1 MTTMTNDIQTTD
13 GLRRALACRL
23 LLLLLLLTAGAGG
36 AWGEAT
42 YTYIVGKD
50 ITGVPAA
57 GATVTSVPGITMT
70 WGTTNSTVGHV
81 APTFSYETVSTAPSS
96 AFTTNYVLGGT
107 TWPKTSGVLDPN
119 ATNGAPYYGCY
130 LKFTAT
136 ATGTLTFGLYDGST
150 SSSVTLMTVDGSDN
164 KTVTAH
170 LEGGS
175 VDSYTGSFT
184 YSVTTVSGYTYYLY
198 VPEGTEI
205 GLYGFTFTCDR
216 VWDFTDAT
224 TYPDGTTYQGNSTSS
239 VNLNGTSCNV
249 GTGVLDGL
257 AFQYL
262 YHASDNKW
270 EINGG
275 TLYQS
280 RAGRTWGVLNL
291 DRGDIVEVTYS
302 NTAMTL
308 YGSNAEEL
316 SNSGTKVVYRMTDAG
331 NLALGIGRYGRIAKV
346 QAVKFHF
353 AESSVKMDRGDVY
366 QTSIVN
372 PNLHSGITY
381 ATADSRIATVDGSG
395 RITAVAGGK
404 TTVTATSSDGY
415 VATILVDVTIEFGW
429 QNTETVTVSLLD
441 ADNNNHVDAYL
452 PEFINVFGHTPT
464 FTPSV
469 VGGAAWFA
477 SSGWEAPWGA
487 DLYGKPRLLKA
498 GSVDLT
504 VSGTGSDLPSTFT
517 LVVTEPGAAT
527 TAFHTDYYEYAGTG
541 MLDKTTDVTAVPGIT
556 MEYGNKSDLTLVVNS
571 GGMTVVKMIDGN
583 GFSHPNLTKGV
594 IPEGGTF
601 YKFTTTKAG
610 TLIISG
616 VFSTPK
622 LYRRSDKMEIVLR
635 GAGNTRSAV
644 LEEGCTY
651 YLYNENS
658 NQPMLHSFRYVDLAK
673 TLTFRNPEPFITID
687 AEAGTFTNTAYS
699 SAGKPITY
707 SLLQGASGVSVNP
720 ENGTVT
726 FSGIYEPTTVVV
738 QATDGTESIS
748 YVLDLAKRT
757 WIFNDNDKWTTSSS
771 DLSTGWVKDQS
782 VSSNGN
788 LNIGDQYCMVTTTY
802 DGSTEL
808 KKDGTTPLPETKGLH
823 IGIDKS
829 NERMYIAPK
838 GYSSNYLAFR
848 ASTIYIPEVEAGQTV
863 TVQWKGYSSSSVL
876 DMADSAGENVTSKG
890 GGTLVLNVT
899 QTGRVRISAN
909 SITCYIYSISVSSPI
924 QAVGSLN
931 YTRTVLSSNA
941 GDSNHTSSL
950 ASSKYTIT
958 DVLGATDLTGA
969 YNAPENFLSSDA
981 NVVVVDPVTGAL
993 TAVAA
998 GTAVIS
1004 ATATAK
1010 NSITH
1015 QACVTLVAMVEVVA
1029 NGSIRIRTIN
1039 VADLLYKVPS
1049 GGISAK
1055 DGLDR
1060 RIPGFDLTFTG
1071 GDGLKC
1077 NTPSQ
1082 LIFRKEKGQMTITP
1096 RTLSG
1101 NTVTITK
1108 AQLTVNSIESGAEF
1122 TLNGEG
1128 HTAAVGVT
1136 AIDLPASQTSLVLK
1150 STTSANF
1157 TVSAIKLY
1165 YSCSPS
1171 ENADACL
1178 DETKV
1183 APAFTFRDAHLVRVP
1198 GDGRELGNPIKLTEG
1213 DVWFKNFALTNTY
1226 ASSAPTV
1233 ATIGSDGTGGQLI
1246 ASGASTITAT
1256 FNATTYFA
1264 SSSASYNVSNTLLP
1278 GESYSGITVGTGQRI
1293 HIEASASAARTD
1305 LTVSNIDLDNNTA
1318 TTETTTMTY
1327 GFNRER
1333 RSSYSNTAQGN
1344 VTLTNNTAD
1353 RNITIYSVLV
1363 VTPRVRAWLYYT
1375 GQEENYKE
1383 QVHFKGFDTG
1393 PVAGFRIM
1401 DVGDPE
1407 NPVDLTA
1414 AYGLSDA
1421 SYSAVKSDAEFTSYI
1436 NTSTGNASSANI
1448 GNIADYGYYT
1458 ISHQLSK
1465 NGQADGY
1472 EQNYTA
1478 EAVVRIL
1485 PFGSSTPVVWNFDS
1499 GSIADADNTL
1509 GRGWSYQDRGGDN
1522 FHYGYFADYSPV
1534 LKGPA
1539 DTYGE
1544 TAVYD
1549 KDGSHAYHTHGI
1561 LLKDEFRWY
1570 ITRGLRANLSQ
1581 VKSSIKFPVKKGMEI
1596 DIYAANSSAD
1606 ISHTIS
1612 NVTDIYG
1619 DPTSTLYI
1627 AVAGDAAPV
1636 HNYFLAAEDGVVELK
1651 STDKVG
1657 MYLKSITLRVPKIH
1671 FKDEIVTVLNTADP
1685 VSNAPT
1691 NLPDAVIAGNKVRYT
1706 IIGAAQFD
1714 AEGNETALTADHY
1727 NDIATVGETSGV
1739 VTINSSGNEGWVKIH
1754 AENTNDK
1761 KTSLE
1766 PEEGD
1771 YTLYAI
1777 DFRFDPNKYDV
1788 EDATTH
1794 ELKLDVYAGGGEVGY
1809 NKLPKGYN
1817 KVATA
1822 VNYSYELKNG
1832 ARARLS
1838 QYTNA
1843 NPRLTTYNLTVYG
1856 KGNDDENQIVLT
1868 AKTGRIEATCLLTV
1882 VDQGKMF
1889 GDIAPVKSAS
1899 EVEADNTY
1907 TACLPADFTA
1917 TNTALA
1923 VSKAGSADYT
1933 NAEIAE
1939 GKVTLTGLSGY
1950 GAIRVIATDNRGTA
1964 DDATDD
1970 YSATFVLTLAYPA
1983 STKKKWEFY
1992 RYKDGLQSQKGQ
2004 GHSDKIA
2011 DYTGTHLNP
2020 QTISDYTITGTKGWT
2035 TTTTWNKIYRN
2046 GDKEPRWAY
2055 SKSVKCDNAFIIE
2068 ETAGLLIETAPNSFY
2083 VDNNAT
2089 AGYIHIGIHSRAT
2102 ITIPKLKQGDLV
2114 SLNLSRVIPNNGAII
2129 EATNVTDLAGTPVT
2143 ESFTITRSQIDYQK
2157 NGQLATDG
2165 EGKRII
2171 PGYYTFITQ
2180 ANGDV
2185 SFTLADEG
2193 YLDVLSIEIYEPG
2206 KRAEADAGY
2215 NTGYDPENG
2224 YDYTMLPVKLNTSGY
2239 PDAPELLLKENE
2251 QQRVYGL
2258 SFCHPMWSTSVG
2270 PARYVARGKSSTGI
2284 TGQLDAT
2291 IENEQWYSAGGAGYV
2306 DGKITVNKGHG
2317 KVCVRMENYTAEGKY
2332 LIGYTPD
2339 YTLTVGIIPHQDY
2352 PYTWNFTNISGGE
2365 SQLKSNSAYN
2375 GIVGDG
2381 VTWKAV
2387 GYDMFELNTNTTG
2400 GSFYVPGGT
2409 FVSENR
2415 HLGAKGS
2422 REQLT
2427 AADEG
2432 CDELNG
2438 LGITGS
2444 VALRTIHQEGEEE
2457 KVPTSA
2463 SDTHLLHYTAETAF
2477 PTANPAYVT
2486 RAKVKSNVK
2495 GKTDQDSIFSLTI
2508 SSGTYQRYVYTNT
2521 FVDKASDVALEY
2533 GKGYCRFGQPAK
2545 RQQLYKCPDCLAE
2558 PSTDRSYVTD
2568 RDSRYCTNGTTVF
2581 PCRNKKDNGDYCNSL
2596 AAPVLAVE
2604 DAGEATTH
2612 TATWGYQMDG
2622 GATKYMVIRP
2632 QRHFRNG
2639 DVITIMAFWRKVKT
2653 VGDITGKNY
2662 GVSLYGST
2670 DAGSLGATLY
2680 LSADLPENKLQKLTY
2695 TIQPGDGL
2703 AGLSEIYIYRADRLY
2718 SAWVTDVD
2726 VTTKSTA
2733 VISHPRK
2740 LTALSQVT
2748 ITVPDL
2754 KASPQDWIYVKSSA
2768 APTSVTNATAAT
2780 AADGQD
2786 AAEGVW
2792 KYKVSNN
2799 GNCQLTF
2806 ADGTKIERIGVTHI
2820 LKPITEVGS
2829 EGWATESRDRAI
2841 DHSLTGLFTKNDVN
2855 AYTVSVKSSSTTHA
2869 TVQLDAVNSDPSDP
2883 AVDDDVE
2890 RNANVGVPAE
2900 TGLVLRQNDK
2910 TNLTKA
2916 NSGGV
2921 PLFAPAM
2928 TTSVLPT
2935 EATAFLGSRGNRMMA
2950 SVDGITDMGET
2961 ETVEGTEY
2969 TRFIL
2974 AKRFMTWRQKTTQ
2987 EGSGAETVTPT
2998 NPTVFETREAPV
3010 FYRLYHFSGTF
3021 GGETKA
3027 ELNALDAN
3035 KAYLLLQTSALP
3047 KALWGNPGS
3056 LSRQY
3061 VGILG
3066 ISDMYEQERQA
3077 VADDRVYDLR
3087 GRVVDADHLRPG
3099 VYVRGGR
3106 KIVVR

>member
-1 MTTMTNDIQTTD
+1 MKTNDIRHTN
-13 GLRRALACRL
+13 GLRRAFARHL

-36 AWGEAT
+36 AWGAEITKHYQAAT
-42 YTYIVGKD
+42 SESSVAKSGSAEMAGDAMVKITYGAATWNSYTETYNTDHGVNYTYEIHVDGGNAKDSENKD
-50 ITGVPAA
+50 ITFTAESQPALPVSGSFFVMEPLIDGTLRFDYLENYA
-57 GATVTSVPGITMT
+57 QTNYCLLTVN
-70 WGTTNSTVGHV
+70 GTTIENFVYIKGDAITQ
-81 APTFSYETVSTAPSS
+81 E
-96 AFTTNYVLGGT
+96 
-107 TWPKTSGVLDPN
+107 
-119 ATNGAPYYGCY
+119 
-130 LKFTAT
+130 
-136 ATGTLTFGLYDGST
+136 
-150 SSSVTLMTVDGSDN
+150 N
-164 KTVTAH
+164 KTVTFYGQA
-170 LEGGS
+170 GKKYYFVANNS
-175 VDSYTGSFT
+175 
-184 YSVTTVSGYTYYLY
+184 TVK
-198 VPEGTEI
+198 V
-205 GLYGFTFTCDR
+205 YGFTFTCEGDR
-216 VWDFTDAT
+216 VWDFSDAS
-224 TYPDGTTYQGNSTSS
+224 TYPNGTTYQGNSTSS

-249 GTGVLDGL
+249 GTGALDGL

-262 YHASDNKW
+262 FNDSYNKW

-302 NTAMTL
+302 KTAMTL

-331 NLALGIGRYGRIAKV
+331 NLALGIARYGRIAKV

-441 ADNNNHVDAYL
+441 ADNNNHVDAFL
-452 PEFINVFGHTPT
+452 PEFINVFGHIPT

-541 MLDKTTDVTAVPGIT
+541 MLDKTTDVTSVPGIT

-571 GGMTVVKMIDGN
+571 GGMTVVKMIDVN
-583 GFSHPNLTKGV
+583 GFSHPNLTTETGK
-594 IPEGGTF
+594 IPTGGTY

-610 TLIISG
+610 MLTVSG

-622 LYRRSDKMEIVLR
+622 LYSDETEIVLR

-644 LEEGCTY
+644 LESGKTY
-651 YLYNENS
+651 YLYNKDS
-658 NQPMLHSFRYVDLAK
+658 NQPLLHAFRYVDLAK

-738 QATDGTESIS
+738 QATDGTECIS

-757 WIFNDNDKWTTSSS
+757 WIFNDKDKWTTSSS
-771 DLSTGWVKDQS
+771 DLSAGWAKDQS

-788 LNIGDQYCMVTTTY
+788 LNIGDNYCMVTTTY

-958 DVLGATDLTGA
+958 DVLGATDLTDA
-969 YNAPENFLSSDA
+969 YNEPEKYLSSDA
-981 NVVVVDPVTGAL
+981 TVVTVDPVTGSL

-1015 QACVTLVAMVEVVA
+1015 QASVTLVALVEVVDD
-1029 NGSIRIRTIN
+1029 GSIRIRTVN
-1039 VADLLYKVPS
+1039 VADLLYNV
-1049 GGISAK
+1049 GAGVSAS

-1071 GDGLKC
+1071 GTGAKC
-1077 NTPSQ
+1077 ENAGTITFSEP
-1082 LIFRKEKGQMTITP
+1082 GQMTITP
-1096 RTLSG
+1096 RTLTG

-1108 AQLTVNSIESGAEF
+1108 AQITVNSITSGAMF
-1122 TLNGEG
+1122 TLNGEEY
-1128 HTAAVGVT
+1128 TAAVGAT

-1150 STTSANF
+1150 SATSANF
-1157 TVSAIKLY
+1157 TVSAVKLY
-1165 YSCSPS
+1165 YSCDPS
-1171 ENADACL
+1171 GNADNCL

-1183 APAFTFRDAHLVRVP
+1183 APAFTFHDAHIVRVP
-1198 GDGRELGNPIKLTEG
+1198 GDGRELGNAIEPTEG
-1213 DVWFKNFALTNTY
+1213 DVWFKNFAMTNTY

-1246 ASGASTITAT
+1246 ASGESTITAT

-1305 LTVSNIDLDNNTA
+1305 LTVSNIDLDDNTA

-1363 VTPRVRAWLYYT
+1363 VTPHVRAWLYYT

-1421 SYSAVKSDAEFTSYI
+1421 SYSAVKSDGTTEFTSYI

-1448 GNIADYGYYT
+1448 GTIADYDYYT

-1478 EAVVRIL
+1478 TAVVRIL

-1499 GSIADADNTL
+1499 GSIDNADNKL
-1509 GRGWSYQDRGGDN
+1509 GRGWSWQDRGGND

-1534 LKGPA
+1534 LAGPA

-1544 TAVYD
+1544 TEVYD
-1549 KDGSHAYHTHGI
+1549 KDGSSHAYHTHGV

-1636 HNYFLAAEDGVVELK
+1636 HNYFLAAEDGVVEIK

-1671 FKDEIVTVLNTADP
+1671 FKDEIVTVPNTASTVP
-1685 VSNAPT
+1685 NAPT
-1691 NLPDAVIAGNKVRYT
+1691 NLPDAVITGNKVRYT

-1714 AEGNETALTADHY
+1714 AGGNETALDADHY
-1727 NDIATVGETSGV
+1727 ADIATVDEYTGV

-1754 AENTNDK
+1754 AENTNSE

-1766 PEEGD
+1766 PDEGD
-1771 YTLYAI
+1771 YTLHAI
-1777 DFRFDPNKYDV
+1777 DFKFDP
-1788 EDATTH
+1788 DAA
-1794 ELKLDVYAGGGEVGY
+1794 ELDISSTGEAVYRT
-1809 NKLPKGYN
+1809 LPKGYN

-1822 VNYSYELKNG
+1822 VNYSYELSEG

-1843 NPRLTTYNLTVYG
+1843 NPRLTTYA
-1856 KGNDDENQIVLT
+1856 LT
-1868 AKTGRIEATCLLTV
+1868 AYSSGEGTVTLTATTGRITTSCVLTIR
-1882 VDQGKMF
+1882 DQNLMF
-1889 GDIAPVKSAS
+1889 KDIAPVLLG
-1899 EVEADNTY
+1899 VADISSSRTY
-1907 TACLPADFTA
+1907 TQELPSGFTGTKTVVAHTVGTA
-1917 TNTALA
+1917 TYTGCSI
-1923 VSKAGSADYT
+1923 VGS
-1933 NAEIAE
+1933 NVKLE
-1939 GKVTLTGLSGY
+1939 GLYGY
-1950 GAIRVIATDNRGTA
+1950 GAIRVVATDDNNTPA
-1964 DDATDD
+1964 DATDD
-1970 YSATFVLTLAYPA
+1970 KTATFVLTLAYPA
-1983 STKKKWEFY
+1983 STNKKWEFY

-2020 QTISDYTITGTKGWT
+2020 QTISDYTITGTNGWT
-2035 TTTTWNKIYRN
+2035 TTTTWNKIFRN

-2055 SKSVKCDNAFIIE
+2055 SRPVKCDNAFIIE
-2068 ETAGLLIETAPNSFY
+2068 ETAGLLIETAANSFY

-2089 AGYIHIGIHSRAT
+2089 ASYTHIGIHSRAT
-2102 ITIPKLKQGDLV
+2102 ITIPKLQQGDLV

-2129 EATNVTDLAGTPVT
+2129 KATNVTDLAGTPVT

-2157 NGQLATDG
+2157 NGQLATDADG
-2165 EGKRII
+2165 VRII

-2180 ANGDV
+2180 ADGDV

-2193 YLDVLSIEIYEPG
+2193 YLDVLSIEIYSPG
-2206 KRAEADAGY
+2206 GRHEADNGY
-2215 NTGYDPENG
+2215 DTGYDPENG

-2258 SFCHPMWSTSVG
+2258 SYCHPMWSTSVG

-2317 KVCVRMENYTAEGKY
+2317 KVCVRMENYTAEGRY

-2463 SDTHLLHYTAETAF
+2463 SDTHLLDYSAETPF

-2495 GKTDQDSIFSLTI
+2495 GQTDQDSIFSLTI
-2508 SSGTYQRYVYTNT
+2508 SSETYQRYVYTNT
-2521 FVDKASDVALEY
+2521 FVEKASDVALTY
-2533 GKGYCRFGQPAK
+2533 GNGKCRFGQPAK
-2545 RQQLYKCPDCLAE
+2545 RQQLYKCPTCLAE

-2596 AAPVLAVE
+2596 EPPVLAVE
-2604 DAGEATTH
+2604 NADNTDCTVE
-2612 TATWGYQMDG
+2612 WGYQLDG

-2680 LSADLPENKLQKLTY
+2680 LSADLKENKLQKLTY

-2726 VTTKSTA
+2726 VTTSSTA

-2740 LTALSQVT
+2740 LTAMEQVT

-2799 GNCQLTF
+2799 GNCLLTF
-2806 ADGTKIERIGVTHI
+2806 AKGTEIERIGVTHI
-2820 LKPITEVGS
+2820 LKPITVVGS

-2869 TVQLDAVNSDPSDP
+2869 TVQLDAVN
-2883 AVDDDVE
+2883 DDAASTDVE
-2890 RNANVGVPAE
+2890 RNANEGVPAN

-2987 EGSGAETVTPT
+2987 EGTGTASTQLTAPT
-2998 NPTVFETREAPV
+2998 AFETREAPV
-3010 FYRLYHFSGTF
+3010 FYRLYHFSHDGFNGQT
-3021 GGETKA
+3021 A
-3027 ELNALDAN
+3027 AALNKLDAN
-3035 KAYLLLQTSALP
+3035 KAYLLLQTNALP
-3047 KALWGNPGS
+3047 KALWGKPGS

-3077 VADDRVYDLR
+3077 VADDRIYDLR

-3106 KIVVR
+3106 KIVVK

>member
-1 MTTMTNDIQTTD
+1 MKTNDIRHTN
-13 GLRRALACRL
+13 GLRRAFARHL

-36 AWGEAT
+36 AWGQIETGATYALQETYDSNVGSWSSALTGRYTVTNTSGYVKVTAVENGDNGTTITNTSTRMLAGTSYILSFDIKIKGGSNQLSTFRVNDINNSGYILQLTQAATSGDDATKWYVNGSSSYVDMDIANWYRFKVHQTYDKTYLTVIDRGTDNSADGSTVWTESVIAAGSTVGGLGNMEFATKRYYSSLCVDNVTVQKWGFDVAEAT
-42 YTYIVGKD
+42 VSLTDANNDNKVSTCPTLYNPGSAALTYSYDGTVLSTYGTGGGEYYPRIKTTGTTDVVVTIDGKK
-50 ITGVPAA
+50 A
-57 GATVTSVPGITMT
+57 GYRLTVTS
-70 WGTTNSTVGHV
+70 
-81 APTFSYETVSTAPSS
+81 PTG
-96 AFTTNYVLGGT
+96 GGT
-107 TWPKTSGVLDPN
+107 YDPVN
-119 ATNGAPYYGCY
+119 NR
-130 LKFTAT
+130 
-136 ATGTLTFGLYDGST
+136 
-150 SSSVTLMTVDGSDN
+150 
-164 KTVTAH
+164 
-170 LEGGS
+170 
-175 VDSYTGSFT
+175 
-184 YSVTTVSGYTYYLY
+184 
-198 VPEGTEI
+198 
-205 GLYGFTFTCDR
+205 FTFTD
-216 VWDFTDAT
+216 VGKLTSNT
-224 TYPDGTTYQGNSTSS
+224 VSS
-239 VNLNGTSCNV
+239 VF
-249 GTGVLDGL
+249 GL
-257 AFQYL
+257 
-262 YHASDNKW
+262 
-270 EINGG
+270 
-275 TLYQS
+275 T
-280 RAGRTWGVLNL
+280 
-291 DRGDIVEVTYS
+291 
-302 NTAMTL
+302 M
-308 YGSNAEEL
+308 
-316 SNSGTKVVYRMTDAG
+316 
-331 NLALGIGRYGRIAKV
+331 
-346 QAVKFHF
+346 
-353 AESSVKMDRGDVY
+353 
-366 QTSIVN
+366 
-372 PNLHSGITY
+372 
-381 ATADSRIATVDGSG
+381 TADGG
-395 RITAVAGGK
+395 PTAV
-404 TTVTATSSDGY
+404 
-415 VATILVDVTIEFGW
+415 
-429 QNTETVTVSLLD
+429 
-441 ADNNNHVDAYL
+441 
-452 PEFINVFGHTPT
+452 
-464 FTPSV
+464 
-469 VGGAAWFA
+469 
-477 SSGWEAPWGA
+477 
-487 DLYGKPRLLKA
+487 
-498 GSVDLT
+498 
-504 VSGTGSDLPSTFT
+504 
-517 LVVTEPGAAT
+517 
-527 TAFHTDYYEYAGTG
+527 
-541 MLDKTTDVTAVPGIT
+541 
-556 MEYGNKSDLTLVVNS
+556 
-571 GGMTVVKMIDGN
+571 VVKQNSKKVLKIIDVN
-583 GFSHPNLTKGV
+583 GFSHPFNTEMAY
-594 IPEGGTF
+594 PTMGTY
-601 YKFTTTKAG
+601 YKFVPSVRG
-610 TLIISG
+610 TLTVYGNFESG
-616 VFSTPK
+616 A
-622 LYRRSDKMEIVLR
+622 VLHTSSSKVNLLSGSGDTR
-635 GAGNTRSAV
+635 TATLEAGN
-644 LEEGCTY
+644 TY
-651 YLYNENS
+651 YLYNNNNTPLLNYFQYTPTVTS
-658 NQPMLHSFRYVDLAK
+658 LK
-673 TLTFRNPEPFITID
+673 FRNPEPLITVD
-687 AEAGTFTNTAYS
+687 VAEGSYTNPAL
-699 SAGKPITY
+699 SAGGYPITY
-707 SLLQGASGVSVNP
+707 SVVVGDDIADVDA
-720 ENGTVT
+720 NGKVT
-726 FSGIYEPTTVVV
+726 FKGDYFTNPKLITVI
-738 QATDGTESIS
+738 AESNGETVAYSIN
-748 YVLDLAKRT
+748 LAKNT
-757 WIFNDNDKWTTSSS
+757 WIFNEPSRWKTTVGDLTGGGWDTNDGNGYTY
-771 DLSTGWVKDQS
+771 TG
-782 VSSNGN
+782 NG
-788 LNIGDQYCMVTTTY
+788 LNGSPFCRNTAAMSYVQLTK
-802 DGSTEL
+802 DGSAL
-808 KKDGTTPLPETKGLH
+808 LPETKGLLFNKAANN
-823 IGIDKS
+823 D
-829 NERMYIAPK
+829 RLYIAPSGFSK
-838 GYSSNYLAFR
+838 NFLAMR
-848 ASTIYIPEVEAGQTV
+848 ATTIAIDDVQAGQTI
-863 TVQWKGYSSSSVL
+863 TVNWTGNSQAVL
-876 DMADSAGENVTSKG
+876 DLADAANENVTGKG
-890 GGTLVLNVT
+890 GGTLQLTAT
-899 QTGRVRISAN
+899 QTGRFTIVSNPTTSYIN
-909 SITCYIYSISVSSPI
+909 SISISTPTRAIGTLTYAKNVL
-924 QAVGSLN
+924 ATGGTESL
-931 YTRTVLSSNA
+931 T
-941 GDSNHTSSL
+941 GF
-950 ASSKYTIT
+950 TIT
-958 DVLGATDLTGA
+958 DEAGITDLSSA
-969 YNAPENFLSSDA
+969 YNAPGNFKSSA
-981 NVVVVDPVTGAL
+981 PGVVTVDGSGNLTGVT
-993 TAVAA
+993 V
-998 GTAVIS
+998 GTAVIT

-1010 NSITH
+1010 NSVTH
-1015 QACVTLVAMVEVVA
+1015 QGTVTLVALVEVVDD
-1029 NGSIRIRTIN
+1029 GSIRIRTIN
-1039 VADLLYKVPS
+1039 VADLLYNVPG
-1049 GGISAK
+1049 GGISA
-1055 DGLDR
+1055 DNGLDR

-1071 GDGLKC
+1071 DEGAKVSNPGQIIFSGA
-1077 NTPSQ
+1077 TGQ
-1082 LIFRKEKGQMTITP
+1082 LTVTP
-1096 RTLSG
+1096 RKSTD
-1101 NTVTITK
+1101 NPVYIK
-1108 AQLTVNSIESGAEF
+1108 KVQLTVNSLDTGAAF
-1122 TLNGEG
+1122 TLNGGSSKTAVEG
-1128 HTAAVGVT
+1128 GTLY
-1136 AIDLPASQTSLVLK
+1136 DLDDSHETLVLK
-1150 STTSANF
+1150 SATNESF

-1165 YSCSPS
+1165 YSSASP
-1171 ENADACL
+1171 DACL

-1183 APAFTFRDAHLVRVP
+1183 APAFTFHNAHLVRVP
-1198 GDGRELGNPIKLTEG
+1198 GDGRELNNAIEPTAG

-1278 GESYSGITVGTGQRI
+1278 GEKYESITVGAGQRI
-1293 HIEASASAARTD
+1293 HIEGSASAARTN
-1305 LTVSNIDLDNNTA
+1305 LTVSGLDLDGGA
-1318 TTETTTMTY
+1318 TSTTMTY

-1333 RSSYSNTAQGN
+1333 RSSYSNTAQTN
-1344 VTLTNNTAD
+1344 VTLTNSYAD
-1353 RNITIYSVLV
+1353 RNITIYRVLV
-1363 VTPRVRAWLYYT
+1363 VTPHVRAWLYYT

-1393 PVAGFRIM
+1393 PVAGFRVV
-1401 DVGDPE
+1401 DVGDPD
-1407 NPVDLTA
+1407 NPMDLTA
-1414 AYGLSDA
+1414 AYGLTENQ
-1421 SYSAVKSDAEFTSYI
+1421 SYSAKKRDNTEFTSGI
-1436 NTSTGNASSANI
+1436 NTSTGNATLTNVAT
-1448 GNIADYGYYT
+1448 IADYDYYT
-1458 ISHQLSK
+1458 ITHQLSK

-1472 EQNYTA
+1472 ADTYDA
-1478 EAVVRIL
+1478 KADVRIL
-1485 PFGSSTPVVWNFDS
+1485 PFSSSTPVVWNFDT

-1509 GRGWSYQDRGGDN
+1509 GRGWSYQNRSGDN

-1534 LKGPA
+1534 LTGAA

-1549 KDGSHAYHTHGI
+1549 KDGTHDYHTHGI
-1561 LLKDEFRWY
+1561 LLKDEYRWY

-1671 FKDEIVTVLNTADP
+1671 FKDEIVTVPNTASRVP
-1685 VSNAPT
+1685 NAPT
-1691 NLPDAVIAGNKVRYT
+1691 NLPDAALSYMNYT
-1706 IIGAAQFD
+1706 ITKAVKILADGT
-1714 AEGNETALTADHY
+1714 EEELTADF
-1727 NDIATVGETSGV
+1727 DKLATIDPSTGE
-1739 VTINSSGNEGWVKIH
+1739 VTLQFKESSSWNEGWITVH
-1754 AENTNDK
+1754 AVNNNPS

-1766 PEEGD
+1766 PLVGD
-1771 YTLYAI
+1771 YTLHAI
-1777 DFRFDPNKYDV
+1777 DFSFDP
-1788 EDATTH
+1788 ATAV
-1794 ELKLDVYAGGGEVGY
+1794 LDISSTGEAVYST
-1809 NKLPKGYN
+1809 LPKGYN

-1822 VNYSYELKNG
+1822 VDYSITLNNG

-1856 KGNDDENQIVLT
+1856 KGNDNEDQIVLT

-1882 VDQGKMF
+1882 VDQGKIF
-1889 GDIAPVKSAS
+1889 GDIAPVVSVA
-1899 EVEADNTY
+1899 ETTTY
-1907 TACLPADFTA
+1907 TNTLPTAFTKPI
-1917 TNTALA
+1917 TFT
-1923 VSKAGSADYT
+1923 VDKAGTANCT
-1933 NAEIAE
+1933 TPATIAAGSE
-1939 GKVTLTGLSGY
+1939 ATTVTLSGLSGY
-1950 GAIRVIATDNRGTA
+1950 GALRVTATDA
-1964 DDATDD
+1964 
-1970 YSATFVLTLAYPA
+1970 SSQKATFVLTLAYPA

-2055 SKSVKCDNAFIIE
+2055 SRPVKCDNAFIIE
-2068 ETAGLLIETAPNSFY
+2068 ETAGLMIETAANSFY

-2129 EATNVTDLAGTPVT
+2129 KATNVTDLAGTPVT

-2180 ANGDV
+2180 ADGDV

-2193 YLDVLSIEIYEPG
+2193 YLDVLSIEIYSPG
-2206 KRAEADAGY
+2206 GRHEADNGY
-2215 NTGYDPENG
+2215 DTGYDPENG
-2224 YDYTMLPVKLNTSGY
+2224 YDYTMLPVKLNTTGY

-2258 SFCHPMWSTSVG
+2258 SFCHPLWSTSVG
-2270 PARYVARGKSSTGI
+2270 PARYVARGKSATGI
-2284 TGQLDAT
+2284 TGQLDAA

-2317 KVCVRMENYTAEGKY
+2317 KVCVRMENYTAEGRY

-2381 VTWKAV
+2381 VTWNAV
-2387 GYDMFELNTNTTG
+2387 GYDMFELNTNTTA

-2444 VALRTIHQEGEEE
+2444 VALRTIHQEGEEDE
-2457 KVPTSA
+2457 VPTSA
-2463 SDTHLLHYTAETAF
+2463 SDTHLLDYTAETPF
-2477 PTANPAYVT
+2477 PTADPAYVT

-2495 GKTDQDSIFSLTI
+2495 GQTDQDSIFSLTI
-2508 SSGTYQRYVYTNT
+2508 SSVTYRRYVYKNT
-2521 FVDKASDVALEY
+2521 FVDEASSVALTY
-2533 GKGYCRFGQPAK
+2533 GNGYCRFGQPAK

-2568 RDSRYCTNGTTVF
+2568 RDSRYCTDGTTVF

-2596 AAPVLAVE
+2596 KPPVLAVE

-2639 DVITIMAFWRKVKT
+2639 DVITIMAFWRKVKS

-2726 VTTKSTA
+2726 VTTTSTEL
-2733 VISHPRK
+2733 ISHPRK
-2740 LTALSQVT
+2740 LTAMGQVT

-2768 APTSVTNATAAT
+2768 APTGITNATAAT
-2780 AADGQD
+2780 AADGLD
-2786 AAEGVW
+2786 AASGVY

-2829 EGWATESRDRAI
+2829 EGWATESRDCAI
-2841 DHSLTGLFTKNDVN
+2841 DHSLTGLFTQNDVN
-2855 AYTVSVKSSSTTHA
+2855 AYTVSVKSSSTTLVS
-2869 TVQLDAVNSDPSDP
+2869 VQLDAVNSDPSDP

-2935 EATAFLGSRGNRMMA
+2935 EATEFLGSRGNRMMA

-2987 EGSGAETVTPT
+2987 EGTDTASTQLTAPT
-2998 NPTVFETREAPV
+2998 AFETREAPV

-3027 ELNALDAN
+3027 ALNALDAN

-3047 KALWGNPGS
+3047 KALWGKPGS

-3066 ISDMYEQERQA
+3066 ISDMYEQERQT

-3099 VYVRGGR
+3099 VYIRGGR
-3106 KIVVR
+3106 KIVVK

>member
-1 MTTMTNDIQTTD
+1 MTTMTNEIRPTA

-36 AWGEAT
+36 AWGAEITKHYQAAT
-42 YTYIVGKD
+42 SVSSVAKSGSAEMAGDAMVKITYGAATWNSYTGTYNTDHGVNYTYEIHVDGGNAKDSENND
-50 ITGVPAA
+50 ITFTAESQPALPVSGSFFVMEPLIDGTLRFDYLENKA
-57 GATVTSVPGITMT
+57 LTDYCLLTVN
-70 WGTTNSTVGHV
+70 GTTIEKFDYIKGDATTPENKTVIIYGQAGKKYYFVANNSTVKV
-81 APTFSYETVSTAPSS
+81 
-96 AFTTNYVLGGT
+96 
-107 TWPKTSGVLDPN
+107 
-119 ATNGAPYYGCY
+119 
-130 LKFTAT
+130 
-136 ATGTLTFGLYDGST
+136 
-150 SSSVTLMTVDGSDN
+150 
-164 KTVTAH
+164 
-170 LEGGS
+170 
-175 VDSYTGSFT
+175 
-184 YSVTTVSGYTYYLY
+184 
-198 VPEGTEI
+198 
-205 GLYGFTFTCDR
+205 YGFTFTCEGDR
-216 VWDFTDAT
+216 VWDFSDAS
-224 TYPDGTTYQGNSTSS
+224 TYPNGTTYQGNSTSS

-262 YHASDNKW
+262 FNDSNNKW

-331 NLALGIGRYGRIAKV
+331 NLALGIARYGRIAKV

-464 FTPSV
+464 FTPSAI
-469 VGGAAWFA
+469 GGAAWFA
-477 SSGWEAPWGA
+477 PSVWEAPWGA

-498 GSVDLT
+498 GSVNLT

-517 LVVTEPGAAT
+517 LDVTEPGAAT

-583 GFSHPNLTKGV
+583 GFSHPNLTTGV
-594 IPEGGTF
+594 IPAGGTF

-622 LYRRSDKMEIVLR
+622 LYRSDKMEIVLR

-644 LEEGCTY
+644 LEEGSTY

-673 TLTFRNPEPFITID
+673 TLTFRIPEPYITID

-707 SLLQGASGVSVNP
+707 SLLQSASGVSVNP
-720 ENGTVT
+720 DNGTVT

-748 YVLDLAKRT
+748 YVLDLAKCT

-771 DLSTGWVKDQS
+771 DLTTGWEKDRP
-782 VSSNGN
+782 VSSNSN
-788 LNIGDQYCMVTTTY
+788 LNIGDNYCMVTTTY

-909 SITCYIYSISVSSPI
+909 SITCYIYSISISSPI
-924 QAVGSLN
+924 QAFGTLN
-931 YTRTVLSSNA
+931 YTRNVLSSDA
-941 GDSNHTSSL
+941 GDSNHTSAL
-950 ASSKYTIT
+950 ATSKYTIT
-958 DVLGATDLTGA
+958 DMLGATDLTGA

-981 NVVVVDPVTGAL
+981 SVVVVDPVTGAL

-1039 VADLLYKVPS
+1039 VADLLYNVPS
-1049 GGISAK
+1049 GGISAG

-1082 LIFRKEKGQMTITP
+1082 LIFRHGEGQMTITP
-1096 RTLSG
+1096 RTLTG

-1108 AQLTVNSIESGAEF
+1108 AQLTVNSIESGAKF
-1122 TLNGEG
+1122 TLNGEE
-1128 HTAAVGVT
+1128 HDAAEGAT

-1150 STTSANF
+1150 STTTENF

-1165 YSCSPS
+1165 YSCSPP

-1183 APAFTFRDAHLVRVP
+1183 APAFTFHNAHLVRVP
-1198 GDGRELGNPIKLTEG
+1198 GDGRELGNAIEPTEG

-1246 ASGASTITAT
+1246 ASGESTITAT

-1278 GESYSGITVGTGQRI
+1278 GESYDGITMADNQRI

-1305 LTVSNIDLDNNTA
+1305 LTVSGLDLEGDDTS
-1318 TTETTTMTY
+1318 TTMTY

-1363 VTPRVRAWLYYT
+1363 VTPSVRAWLYYT

-1414 AYGLSDA
+1414 AYGLSVA
-1421 SYSAVKSDAEFTSYI
+1421 SYSAKKSDGTTEFTSYI

-1448 GNIADYGYYT
+1448 GTIDDYGYYT

-1472 EQNYTA
+1472 EQNYPAT
-1478 EAVVRIL
+1478 AVVRIL

-1509 GRGWSYQDRGGDN
+1509 GRGWSWQDRGGDN

-1534 LKGPA
+1534 LAGPA

-1544 TAVYD
+1544 TAV
-1549 KDGSHAYHTHGI
+1549 KDGTHGI

-1671 FKDEIVTVLNTADP
+1671 FTDETVTVPNTASSTVP
-1685 VSNAPT
+1685 NAPT
-1691 NLPDAVIAGNKVRYT
+1691 NLPDAVITGNKVRYT

-1714 AEGNETALTADHY
+1714 AGGNETALDADHY
-1727 NDIATVGETSGV
+1727 ADIATVDEYTGV

-1754 AENTNDK
+1754 AENTNSE

-1766 PEEGD
+1766 PDEGD
-1771 YTLYAI
+1771 YTLHAI
-1777 DFRFDPNKYDV
+1777 DFRFDP
-1788 EDATTH
+1788 ATAV
-1794 ELKLDVYAGGGEVGY
+1794 LDISSTGEAVYRT
-1809 NKLPKGYN
+1809 LPKGYN

-1822 VNYSYELKNG
+1822 VNYSYTLSKG

-1843 NPRLTTYNLTVYG
+1843 NPRLTTY
-1856 KGNDDENQIVLT
+1856 ELT
-1868 AKTGRIEATCLLTV
+1868 AYSSGEGTVTLTATTGRITTTATLYV
-1882 VDQGKMF
+1882 IDDGMMF
-1889 GDIAPVKSAS
+1889 GDIAPVKSA
-1899 EVEADNTY
+1899 ADGSTY
-1907 TACLPADFTA
+1907 TNTLPTKFVKPITFT
-1917 TNTALA
+1917 
-1923 VSKAGSADYT
+1923 VDKAGTANCD
-1933 NAEIAE
+1933 AIANITDD
-1939 GKVTLTGLSGY
+1939 GATDVTLTGLDGY
-1950 GAIRVIATDNRGTA
+1950 GALRVTATDANSKTA
-1964 DDATDD
+1964 
-1970 YSATFVLTLAYPA
+1970 SFVLTLSYPA
-1983 STKKKWEFY
+1983 SSGKKWDFY
-1992 RYKDGLQSQKGQ
+1992 RKSGLTAQSNCDC
-2004 GHSDKIA
+2004 HDNKIG
-2011 DYTGTHLNP
+2011 DYVGTHLNEQSVDP
-2020 QTISDYTITGTKGWT
+2020 YEITGTNGWT
-2035 TTTTWNKIYRN
+2035 TTTAWNKIYRN

-2089 AGYIHIGIHSRAT
+2089 ASYTHIGIHSRAT

-2129 EATNVTDLAGTPVT
+2129 KATNVTDLAGTPVT

-2157 NGQLATDG
+2157 NGQLATDADG
-2165 EGKRII
+2165 VRII

-2193 YLDVLSIEIYEPG
+2193 YLDVLSIEIYSPG
-2206 KRAEADAGY
+2206 GRHEADNGY
-2215 NTGYDPENG
+2215 DTGYDPENG
-2224 YDYTMLPVKLNTSGY
+2224 YDYTMLPVKLNTTGY

-2258 SFCHPMWSTSVG
+2258 SYCHPMWSTSVG

-2317 KVCVRMENYTAEGKY
+2317 KVCVRMENYTAEGRY

-2387 GYDMFELNTNTTG
+2387 GYDMFELNTNTKG

-2486 RAKVKSNVK
+2486 RAKVKS
-2495 GKTDQDSIFSLTI
+2495 KTDQDSIFSLTI

-2545 RQQLYKCPDCLAE
+2545 RQQLYKCPTCLAE

-2596 AAPVLAVE
+2596 EPPVLAVE
-2604 DAGEATTH
+2604 NADNTDCTVE
-2612 TATWGYQMDG
+2612 WGYQMDG

-2680 LSADLPENKLQKLTY
+2680 LSADLKENKLQKLTY

-2740 LTALSQVT
+2740 LTAMGQVT

-2754 KASPQDWIYVKSSA
+2754 TASPQDWIYVKSSA
-2768 APTSVTNATAAT
+2768 APTGITNATAAT
-2780 AADGQD
+2780 AADGLD
-2786 AAEGVW
+2786 AASGVY

-2806 ADGTKIERIGVTHI
+2806 ANGTEIERIGVTHI
-2820 LKPITEVGS
+2820 LKPITEVGN

-2855 AYTVSVKSSSTTHA
+2855 AYTVSVKSSSTTLVS
-2869 TVQLDAVNSDPSDP
+2869 VQLDAVNSDPSDP
-2883 AVDDDVE
+2883 DVDDDVE
-2890 RNANVGVPAE
+2890 RNTNVAVPAE

-2910 TNLTKA
+2910 TNLSLA

-2935 EATAFLGSRGNRMMA
+2935 EATEFLGSRGNRMMA
-2950 SVDGITDMGET
+2950 SVNGISDMAET
-2961 ETVEGTEY
+2961 ETVGTTEY

-2987 EGSGAETVTPT
+2987 EGTGTASTQLTAPT
-2998 NPTVFETREAPV
+2998 AFETREAPV

-3027 ELNALDAN
+3027 ELNALGAN
-3035 KAYLLLQTSALP
+3035 KAYLLLQTNALP
-3047 KALWGNPGS
+3047 DALWGKPGS

-3077 VADDRVYDLR
+3077 VADDRIYDLR

-3099 VYVRGGR
+3099 VYIRGGR